1 MGIQDLQKLFEIN
14 QQIKQFDKKKH
25 YNFIIDTDTKE
36 GKTRIVIDEFGAWKK
51 TPHLTEEQAI
61 EFRKKGFRQ
70 FVPDLID
77 FKNKIIIEYQE
88 ESKGRQGVLRR
99 RGKINKKGHDEFSD
113 EDKDIFYELAEFN
126 GDSYVFRFD
135 DGRFINI
142 DLSSSFPNYKLPEFN
157 LSSEFWHFT
166 AIKNN
171 GNQSINLGDIKL
183 FKRDTVRKINT
194 LCTKYSYNN
203 VLYIKS
209 KQTELDRYESTLE
222 PITDNGKLYLY
233 IKDIIDSENKNKN
246 TIKSIRKTFIETL
259 L

>member
-36 GKTRIVIDEFGAWKK
+36 GKTRIVIDEFGTWKK
-51 TPHLTEEQAI
+51 TPYLTEEQAI

-113 EDKDIFYELAEFN
+113 EDKDLFYKLAEFN
-126 GDSYVFRFD
+126 QLKIWENTSLEEQKTELKKFLKIFS
-135 DGRFINI
+135 N
-142 DLSSSFPNYKLPEFN
+142 
-157 LSSEFWHFT
+157 T
-166 AIKNN
+166 KNN
-171 GNQSINLGDIKL
+171 
-183 FKRDTVRKINT
+183 FKN
-194 LCTKYSYNN
+194 
-203 VLYIKS
+203 
-209 KQTELDRYESTLE
+209 
-222 PITDNGKLYLY
+222 
-233 IKDIIDSENKNKN
+233 
-246 TIKSIRKTFIETL
+246 
-259 L
+259 

>member
-36 GKTRIVIDEFGAWKK
+36 GKTRIVIDEFGTWKK
-51 TPHLTEEQAI
+51 TPYLTEEQAI

-113 EDKDIFYELAEFN
+113 EDKDLFYELAKFN
-126 GDSYVFRFD
+126 Q
-135 DGRFINI
+135 
-142 DLSSSFPNYKLPEFN
+142 L
-157 LSSEFWHFT
+157 
-166 AIKNN
+166 
-171 GNQSINLGDIKL
+171 
-183 FKRDTVRKINT
+183 KIWENT
-194 LCTKYSYNN
+194 SLKEQ
-203 VLYIKS
+203 K
-209 KQTELDRYESTLE
+209 DR
-222 PITDNGKLYLY
+222 
-233 IKDIIDSENKNKN
+233 
-246 TIKSIRKTFIETL
+246 IRKFFKNIF
-259 L
+259 